1 MTPPATALDG
11 RGMGRTTGRVCTW
24 RPVRLWAVMVAG
36 LLAGG
41 GFGLTAAQ
49 AATAGLLVAEGLCVG
64 NLEQ

>member
-1 MTPPATALDG
+1 
-11 RGMGRTTGRVCTW
+11 
-24 RPVRLWAVMVAG
+24 VAG